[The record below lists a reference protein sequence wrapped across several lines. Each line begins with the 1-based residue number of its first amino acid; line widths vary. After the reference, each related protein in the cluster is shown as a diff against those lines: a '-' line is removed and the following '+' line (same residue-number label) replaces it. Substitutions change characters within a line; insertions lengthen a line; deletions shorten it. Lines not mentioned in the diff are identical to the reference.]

1 MNELT
6 PTGTFAGVLNFM
18 SYEFEWRARYKK
30 FFRDFKIR
38 PKFQCEVLAQ
48 GHQLAE
54 ANGHLAWYQSVG
66 PDMTCFLV
74 NEYLHERFA
83 FAHVEQAPLALLP
96 FSSQGLQVLAEG
108 KKLQQLLPFYKIDRY
123 REHLDRYLLL
133 EDDSAALFLTD
144 GMLRLFAAHG
154 PDELPEWQAFFA
166 AMRRK
171 QFDPSVL
178 VVAKQTGH
186 LYSPFISE
194 PIHTQDLPTTPAQDN
209 EPSILTELLLTNWQL
224 KQPTRPQ

>member
-30 FFRDFKIR
+30 FFRDFKSR
-38 PKFQCEVLAQ
+38 PTFQREVLAQ
-48 GHQLAE
+48 GYQLAE
-54 ANGHLAWYQSVG
+54 ANGHLTWYQSVG
-66 PDMTCFLV
+66 PDVTCFLV
-74 NEYLHERFA
+74 SEYLHERFA
-83 FAHVEQAPLALLP
+83 FAHVGQAPLALLP
-96 FSSQGLQVLAEG
+96 FSVQGLQVLAEE

-123 REHLDRYLLL
+123 REHLDKYLLL
-133 EDDSAALFLTD
+133 EDDSAALLLTD

-166 AMRRK
+166 EMRRK

-186 LYSPFISE
+186 LYSPFTPE
-194 PIHTQDLPTTPAQDN
+194 PVYLQDLLTASVPNT
-209 EPSILTELLLTNWQL
+209 ESSVLTELTLSNWRV
-224 KQPTRPQ
+224 KQGTRPQ